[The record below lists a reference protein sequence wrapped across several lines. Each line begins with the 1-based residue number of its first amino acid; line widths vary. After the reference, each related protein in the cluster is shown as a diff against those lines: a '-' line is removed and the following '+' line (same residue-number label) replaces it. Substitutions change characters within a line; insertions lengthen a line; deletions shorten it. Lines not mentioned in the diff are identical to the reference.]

1 MIFVYPDNY
10 DEAVQEGKGPP
21 KVQEAPKVIK
31 PHKASQRLDLKTIE
45 ADKKD
50 EMNELLIAEPKQV
63 KTN

>member
-10 DEAVQEGKGPP
+10 DEAVQEGKGPA

-31 PHKASQRLDLKTIE
+31 AQKPSQRLDLKTIE

-50 EMNELLIAEPKQV
+50 EMSELLIAEPKQV